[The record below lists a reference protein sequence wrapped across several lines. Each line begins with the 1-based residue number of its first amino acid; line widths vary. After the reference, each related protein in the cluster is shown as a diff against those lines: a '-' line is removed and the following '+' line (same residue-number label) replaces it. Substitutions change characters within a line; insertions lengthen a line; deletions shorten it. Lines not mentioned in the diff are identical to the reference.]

1 MSDLNQTPPVN
12 EDADLEITD
21 TVSELDMLKHRAN
34 LLGVNYSNNIGA
46 ETLRERI
53 RAKMEELENKND
65 QATTPAALP
74 TVANPLNDETE
85 APVKRMTIRQMLHKE
100 QMKLVRLRITNLDPK
115 KKDLPGEILAVAN
128 EYIGTV
134 RKYIPYGEVT
144 ESGYHVPYCLYK
156 QLEARKFLNIRTRKG
171 ANGQIIVEQGW
182 VKEFALEVLP
192 PLTQKEITRL
202 AMTQAASAGQAD
214 VE

>member
-65 QATTPAALP
+65 QATVSAALP
-74 TVANPLNDETE
+74 TVPNPLNDETE

>member
-65 QATTPAALP
+65 QATAPAALP
-74 TVANPLNDETE
+74 TVPNPLNDETE